1 MGTNPAHK
9 QGQIQGMGPSC
20 SPGRIPPSG
29 LKRIFPAEG
38 AALPGAAVTEIPR
51 KSCADPRPGLATLGS
66 IPPFLRFPGYPLE
79 QQGIAGSSME
89 KSPPNPPHGLPRDIL
104 GMAKR
109 LEFWKTRLDGG
120 MGHPCASGDSD
131 KDTAPIHRSPP
142 SPGGFG
148 EAAGSRRNS
157 WKLPAASPEAQGSSG
172 GSVSWDG
179 RDEGSGTVR
188 GGR

>member
-20 SPGRIPPSG
+20 SQGRIPPGG

-38 AALPGAAVTEIPR
+38 AALPGAAVTEIPG

-66 IPPFLRFPGYPLE
+66 IPPFLGFPGYPLE

-109 LEFWKTRLDGG
+109 LEFWKIRLDGG
-120 MGHPCASGDSD
+120 VGTATRTRQGHGNGSN
-131 KDTAPIHRSPP
+131 SPLTP
-142 SPGGFG
+142 QPRRFRGGCGKQEKFL
-148 EAAGSRRNS
+148 EA
-157 WKLPAASPEAQGSSG
+157 SSG
-172 GSVSWDG
+172 FS
-179 RDEGSGTVR
+179 RGSGRLRRKRFV
-188 GGR
+188 GREG